1 MREQAIGFG
10 PRQALIGIV
19 TWPSPVDNTVTAPAA
34 PVQRKT
40 PDGLPAVVLLN
51 AGIVHRVGPNRTY
64 VRIARNLAALGFVVL
79 RFDLSGIGDSLPRQD
94 SLPFDQAALLEV
106 QQAMATLQAL
116 AGSTRFLLIGLCSG
130 ANLSLRAALRDRRV
144 IGAVLLNAR
153 EHLHDNQDEK
163 LTKALRNRALL
174 HHYQRL
180 ALRSSFRSKNWRKT
194 LTGNLN
200 LSLLRE
206 AILGFHLRNPFRRQQ
221 AELATREYALAQ
233 LQTLSAR
240 GVRLLHI
247 YCEGDEGLDY
257 FRLVLG
263 ADADAQP
270 MILIRG
276 ANHTF
281 TTLWS
286 QERLVQLIRDWAQYY
301 IPPVLGDERPA
312 P

>member
-1 MREQAIGFG
+1 MREQAVGFG

-19 TWPSPVDNTVTAPAA
+19 TWPSPVDSTLAGPAT
-34 PVQRKT
+34 PIPPKT

-51 AGIVHRVGPNRTY
+51 AGILHRVGPNRTS
-64 VRIARNLAALGFVVL
+64 VKIARSLAAIGFVVL
-79 RFDLSGIGDSLPRQD
+79 RFDLSGIGDSLPRHD
-94 SLPFDQAALLEV
+94 DLPFDQAALLEV
-106 QQAMATLQAL
+106 QQAMTMLHAL
-116 AGSTRFLLIGLCSG
+116 AGSTQFLLMGLCSG
-130 ANLSLRAALRDRRV
+130 AHLSLRAALNDRRV

-153 EHLHDNQDEK
+153 EHLHDDQDEK
-163 LTKALRNRALL
+163 LTMALRNRALL

-180 ALRSSFRSKNWRKT
+180 ALHSSFRTKNWRKT

-200 LSLLRE
+200 LPLLRE
-206 AILGFHLRNPFRRQQ
+206 AILGFRLRNPFRRQQ
-221 AELATREYALAQ
+221 AELTTREYALAQ

-270 MILIRG
+270 MTLIRG

-281 TTLWS
+281 STLWS
-286 QERLVQLIRDWAQYY
+286 QERLIHLIRDWAQYY
-301 IPPVLGDERPA
+301 IPAALGDERA
-312 P
+312 A